1 MTRKW
6 RVLLKTIGWI
16 FNPFLGV
23 KVHGKENI
31 PAEGPLIV
39 APNHRTYFDPPV
51 VGYALAVSLNPR
63 EAFFLAKEDLW
74 KVRPFGKLIEF
85 LNAIPLKRSAQAR
98 KALMH
103 AIELLRKGGTVV
115 IFPEGGR
122 NKTEKD
128 LLPFKLGV
136 AFLAFH
142 TGAPVVPAYITN
154 NHGRAITKPWK
165 WVLRVQP
172 MHVYFG
178 KPIYPSDFPE
188 GRRGQIEFTKALQR
202 AVEELME
209 QAIRDGVEKRRR
221 PALSGGRL

>member
-1 MTRKW
+1 MTKKW
-6 RVLLKTIGWI
+6 RALLKAIGWF

-23 KVHGKENI
+23 KVHGKENV
-31 PAEGPLIV
+31 PADGPLIV

-51 VGYALAVSLNPR
+51 VGYALAIPPNQR

-74 KVRPFGKLIEF
+74 KVKPFGKLIEF

-98 KALMH
+98 TALTH
-103 AIELLRKGGTVV
+103 AIELLKKGGTVV

-122 NKTEKD
+122 NKTDED

-165 WVLRVQP
+165 WVFRLQP

-178 KPIYPSDFPE
+178 KPIDPADFPQ
-188 GRRGQIEFTKALQR
+188 GRRGQIEFTKALQK
-202 AVEELME
+202 AVEELMD
-209 QAIRDGVEKRRR
+209 QAIRDGVEKRKR
-221 PALSGGRL
+221 AIASKS